1 MPVQQ
6 LLVGNRLL
14 WTGAASTVPYVAG
27 NGIAKSPAVLD
38 VVAVIALGTGKPEA
52 LSFRTWSRPFH
63 SESG

>member
-1 MPVQQ
+1 
-6 LLVGNRLL
+6 
-14 WTGAASTVPYVAG
+14 VAG